1 MSANIV
7 ILSDRIKELSHTKGQ
22 GPFQLDGKIDG
33 FSPFGDF
40 YEYGDVVYYAATDGT
55 SYEVGSGEYQ
65 LSGSNNV
72 LTRFPLRSSALDSG
86 PYYLNGQSASGP
98 TTGREGFFYPMFLTR
113 SAALAVAGATS
124 AHTHTFSGYHG
135 VTFYMPNNHQAH
147 AVASAASA
155 TGVDYAVSGQPFD
168 FPDFGI
174 KEVYVTYPGKY
185 SVYTGYG
192 ISGFKEPKN
201 SGVPFWGSEQL
212 LNYDDN
218 FLWSNSGSRLGIT
231 QTDPEFA
238 LDIGGDRAY
247 SQIRA
252 SGFFGGGSGI
262 YFSGGQPLPQDI
274 SKTASGGRQLE
285 PFFRNE
291 LDNQTGTDAVFYLS
305 GIVGQRLCH
314 LTQEKGT
321 IYAGPPSGCETV
333 GCSPDYPT
341 FRYLTLDDI
350 PDLSS
355 LYVVQDRAMIDIDPA
370 TLTPGAIALY
380 KESGII
386 TYDDS
391 FVFLKGPNNLGI
403 GTSAPNYTLDVHD
416 GSAGISGSLFVINH
430 ANFASGVKVSG
441 NLAVEKSAF
450 FNEDVTVS
458 GDLFVKGTTTFI
470 DSTNVT
476 IHDKQLELASL
487 SGDPQHDDMDSL
499 VNDGGILVRSSGN
512 GTYDT
517 GDKKWTWQ
525 NANNTWTSQTSNG
538 EKLGIT
544 ASGMI
549 FNDGSVIAGFTAGSG
564 ISIHNNKQINIGNMF
579 KIGAIDSGNAGEDG
593 LFVTDLVHQ
602 GDEVGFSG
610 MKGISVYSSGRLGQA
625 NQHLEL
631 LVDPT
636 VLSGTLYNTDLI
648 ISGAL
653 QYAINQTRSNTFT
666 IGDLP
671 DGAHAGTTDIVST
684 DHTIFWSGG
693 DGIGLRYIPFTDSGI
708 FEVDYSGVLGGAGSY
723 DWNIHIP
730 DAANDTIGNDEV
742 LTVSGVSGVDLNYIA
757 STNNLIVSAHTL
769 SGVLQGGI
777 GLASGWATATDI
789 YTSGQLQGG
798 IGLASG
804 WATATDIYTSGQL
817 QGGIGLASGWATAT
831 DIYTSGQL
839 QAGILHTSG
848 WVAGSF
854 GFLTGGMGYAGWRAG
869 DGFTSV
875 LKTIDSNDTVYISG
889 ISGIKVDFMAD
900 HPTDATTSIF
910 TIAAH
915 ELSGVLQGGIGLASG
930 WATTTDIYTSG
941 QLQAGIAYQSGIL
954 QGGID
959 LASGWVISRD
969 NYTSGVLQQGINLV
983 SGYAEALDAA
993 LPAGS
998 GLVIDPLA
1006 NTINMDIYG
1015 SGQLSQL
1022 NFNSGVVRIG
1032 ATTTAGGYGAAGG
1045 DDRYLYH
1052 WNPYSVNIGEGA
1064 GGMMVSG
1071 HRSVNI
1077 GAGASNRATGVFHN
1091 VSIGYNAGHLI
1102 ENSSGAINL
1111 GYNAGASHNRNAINL
1126 GGNTGGEHSDSTSF
1140 IGESAGAFSSGTHD
1154 SSFIGNE
1161 AGVQVRSTT
1170 GVFSAGHL
1178 TSYEAREIDH
1188 SNAIGT
1194 ESLRAASGLNFVNAI
1209 GYRAGKGS
1217 EIVSQVDMFGYQAG
1231 SGLLHSN
1238 QSLFMGASAGTNA
1251 SGIASGVYIGKNAG
1265 LNSSG
1270 VNGGGSL
1277 IANVMLGHDVARE
1290 TKHLHTSVGIGT
1302 SALTQSSG
1310 EYIIALG
1317 NLAGHVTSGTNETI
1331 MIGRNAGHHS
1341 FNLRQSV
1348 FIGDQ
1353 AGYSASGR
1361 DTLSDSYANNDI
1373 FIGTKAG
1380 ELAANSQGNNII
1392 LGHNAGRRAFNPF
1405 TSVIAGE
1412 FAADFAAHVG
1422 YSVVL
1427 GEQAAMDA
1435 HTVNQSVVVGPNAAQ
1450 EASGITL
1457 DVNVGPHAGYKAES
1471 SLSNIA
1477 IGTLAGYQRDDG
1489 SATYTGSAPGSYT
1502 RSDALAATPRISNP
1516 GARSNQ
1522 QNVIIGTYAGYQG
1535 YGKDSLILGT
1545 YAGYQKYLENCIV
1558 LSASTNTTMGAQQV
1572 DWISEDAQNPDLH
1585 CVQIG
1590 LGISNKYY
1598 STHLGY
1604 PPQDAAAVSDATL
1617 TVHPSTTAAD
1627 GIKTQMFSNIST
1639 GDQFQASKDALGT
1652 PNTIVN
1658 RKGFLQIPKAVSKT
1672 GSGNNVQLFTADG
1685 SEIPRIDGTICYA
1698 FDGFGGSSMRLYV
1711 FDGYYWYREGTGG
1724 KMT

>member
-391 FVFLKGPNNLGI
+391 FVFLKGSNSLGI

-458 GDLFVKGTTTFI
+458 GDLFVKGTTTYI

-476 IHDKQLELASL
+476 IHDKQLELSSL
-487 SGDPQHDDMDSL
+487 SGNAIHDDMDSL
-499 VNDGGILVRSSGN
+499 INDGGILVRSSGN

-730 DAANDTIGNDEV
+730 DAANETIGNDEV
-742 LTVSGVSGVDLNYIA
+742 LTVSGVSGVDLNYSA
-757 STNNLIVSAHTL
+757 STNNLIVSAYTL
-769 SGVLQGGI
+769 SGVLQHGI
-777 GLASGWATATDI
+777 SGASGWANHL
-789 YTSGQLQGG
+789 SGV
-798 IGLASG
+798 
-804 WATATDIYTSGQL
+804 L

-854 GFLTGGMGYAGWRAG
+854 GFLGGGGSYAGWRAG

-875 LKTIDSNDTVYISG
+875 LKTIDSNDTVYVSG

-900 HPTDATTSIF
+900 HPTDSTTSIF

-1032 ATTTAGGYGAAGG
+1032 GTTTAGGYAAAGG

-1052 WNPYSVNIGEGA
+1052 WNPESVNVGLSA

-1077 GAGASNRATGVFHN
+1077 GAGASNRATGVFRN
-1091 VSIGYNAGHLI
+1091 VSIGYQAGHLI

-1111 GYNAGASHNRNAINL
+1111 GYLAGASHNRNAINV
-1126 GGNTGGEHSDSTSF
+1126 GTNTGGEHSDSTSF

-1154 SSFIGNE
+1154 SSFIGNN

-1170 GVFSAGHL
+1170 GVFSAGYR

-1194 ESLRAASGLNFVNAI
+1194 ESFQGASGLNFVNAI
-1209 GYRAGKGS
+1209 GYRAGRGS
-1217 EIVSQVDMFGYQAG
+1217 EIVSQVDMFGYEAG

-1251 SGIASGVYIGKNAG
+1251 SGIASGVYIGNNAG

-1270 VNGGGSL
+1270 VGGGSL
-1277 IANVMLGHDVARE
+1277 IANVMLGHDVARG
-1290 TKHLHTSVGIGT
+1290 TNHLVRSVGIGT
-1302 SALTQSSG
+1302 SSLNLSSG
-1310 EYIIALG
+1310 DYIIALG
-1317 NLAGHVTSGTNETI
+1317 NFAGHLTSGTNETV

-1341 FNLRQSV
+1341 RDLRQSIFIGDTAGFSASGEDGGFANNDV
-1348 FIGDQ
+1348 FIGT
-1353 AGYSASGR
+1353 R
-1361 DTLSDSYANNDI
+1361 
-1373 FIGTKAG
+1373 AG
-1380 ELAANSQGNNII
+1380 ELVANSQGNNII
-1392 LGHNAGRRAFNPF
+1392 LGHQAGRRAFNPI
-1405 TSVIAGE
+1405 TNVIAGE
-1412 FAADFAAHVG
+1412 FAADFAANVN

-1427 GEQAAMDA
+1427 GNRAAMDA
-1435 HTVNQSVVVGPNAAQ
+1435 HTVSECIIAGTFAGEQ
-1450 EASGITL
+1450 ASGVVL
-1457 DVNVGPHAGYKAES
+1457 DINFGKYAGYKAENS
-1471 SLSNIA
+1471 QSNIA
-1477 IGTLAGYQRDDG
+1477 IGGLAGYQRDDG
-1489 SATYTGSAPGSYT
+1489 SAKYSGSAPGSYARDDT
-1502 RSDALAATPRISNP
+1502 GDPRISNP
-1516 GARSNQ
+1516 GERSNS
-1522 QNVIIGTYAGYQG
+1522 QNVIIGYSAGAQG
-1535 YGKDSLILGT
+1535 YGKNSLILGT

-1558 LSASTNTTMGAQQV
+1558 LSTSTSSSAAAQQV
-1572 DWISEDAQNPDLH
+1572 DWISEDTTNPDLH

-1590 LGISNKYY
+1590 LGISSRYY

-1604 PPQDAAAVSDATL
+1604 PPQDAAAVSEATL
-1617 TVHPSTTAAD
+1617 VVQPSTTVAD
-1627 GIKTQMFSNIST
+1627 GIKTRMFNGSST
-1639 GDQFQASKDALGT
+1639 GDQLQASKDALGT
-1652 PNTIVN
+1652 ANTIVN
-1658 RKGFLQIPKAVSKT
+1658 RKGFLQIPRATSKT
-1672 GSGNNVQLFTADG
+1672 GNGNNVQLFTADG
-1685 SEIPRIDGTICYA
+1685 LEIPRIDGTICYA
-1698 FDGFGGSSMRLYV
+1698 FDGSNMDNHSMRLYV
-1711 FDGYYWYREGTGG
+1711 FDGYYWFREGTGN